1 MNTIDTEQR
10 FIDLKEIFSEV
21 EYFLEFNRKALIDL
35 LVWKIDLWEFWEI
48 WDAKYAKA
56 LKRSESLDT
65 LYSNGGMWRLA
76 ISEWWPNE
84 IQYYVSEQKKCIEI
98 LTDLWVQ

>member
-35 LVWKIDLWEFWEI
+35 LV
-48 WDAKYAKA
+48 
-56 LKRSESLDT
+56 
-65 LYSNGGMWRLA
+65 
-76 ISEWWPNE
+76 
-84 IQYYVSEQKKCIEI
+84 
-98 LTDLWVQ
+98 